1 MFVCNVTVFRKR
13 KLTGSV
19 VWRSWQGS
27 WPILAEDQERRRINQ
42 KLRRSPRTH
51 RSGRA
56 VASSI
61 RAGQQLRRLPVGKP
75 KAKSINQFPSTW
87 MHAALVCVCPP
98 SPSLSPFLLPAT
110 NRTRTRGHDDESS
123 RDGLRRRSSSERGVK
138 RGQGGREGGI
148 RRVKRARETREKY
161 EEQIAK
167 QIGTASDG
175 LKGEIDV

>member
-98 SPSLSPFLLPAT
+98 PLSLSVTLSPPS
-110 NRTRTRGHDDESS
+110 DEQ
-123 RDGLRRRSSSERGVK
+123 DAHAGTRRRILA
-138 RGQGGREGGI
+138 GR
-148 RRVKRARETREKY
+148 A
-161 EEQIAK
+161 AK
-167 QIGTASDG
+167 KK
-175 LKGEIDV
+175 LF